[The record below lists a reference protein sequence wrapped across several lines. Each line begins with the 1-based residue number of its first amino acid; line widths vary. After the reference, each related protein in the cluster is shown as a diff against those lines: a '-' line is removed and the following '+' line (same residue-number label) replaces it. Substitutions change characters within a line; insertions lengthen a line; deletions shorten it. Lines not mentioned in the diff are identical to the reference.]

1 MQIILRALKIGIF
14 LLIAGVGE
22 SFFVQYKSCSEERER
37 GALQQITAFEK
48 GQQSPSFW
56 LQQYAK
62 QLHANAS
69 LVWKDRRNPFILFS
83 FRFSKFQT
91 ASVIL
96 KGQSWL
102 CIRIVLLSLWEVR
115 PEKYVIPKILQFYF
129 VNQSVYFTHV

>member
-1 MQIILRALKIGIF
+1 MIENEFWLQIILRALKIGIF

-22 SFFVQYKSCSEERER
+22 SFFVQYKSCSEREG

-69 LVWKDRRNPFILFS
+69 LVWKDRRNPFIF
-83 FRFSKFQT
+83 
-91 ASVIL
+91 
-96 KGQSWL
+96 
-102 CIRIVLLSLWEVR
+102 
-115 PEKYVIPKILQFYF
+115 
-129 VNQSVYFTHV
+129 